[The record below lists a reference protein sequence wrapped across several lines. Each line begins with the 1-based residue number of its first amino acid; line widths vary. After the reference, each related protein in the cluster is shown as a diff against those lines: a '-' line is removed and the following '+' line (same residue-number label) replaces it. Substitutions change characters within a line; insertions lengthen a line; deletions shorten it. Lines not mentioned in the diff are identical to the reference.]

1 MFVRACVRVCV
12 CVVCACE
19 RERERECVCVRAC
32 VCACVSVCA
41 CVRARLCTCVCLSV
55 CGRPYIFSDL
65 NLNSVSFSLSLIAQL
80 LTAYNLFTYVQFSF
94 HTFASA

>member
-1 MFVRACVRVCV
+1 MYGRYSLSVSL
-12 CVVCACE
+12 
-19 RERERECVCVRAC
+19 
-32 VCACVSVCA
+32 SVCLSV
-41 CVRARLCTCVCLSV
+41 CLSLCLSVCLSV